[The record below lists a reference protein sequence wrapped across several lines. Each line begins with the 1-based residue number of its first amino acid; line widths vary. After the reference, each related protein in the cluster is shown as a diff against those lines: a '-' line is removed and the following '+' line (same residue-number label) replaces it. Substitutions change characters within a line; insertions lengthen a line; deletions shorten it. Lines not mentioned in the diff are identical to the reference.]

1 MRSNPM
7 SLYANSKVS
16 LVPWDARSNEHTTR
30 MFEQRVACG
39 WRSDEVVEW
48 REKQLE
54 GGKVLYW
61 VVLADA
67 IPGREKLLS
76 DHLTTYPMEATP
88 LRDTAADVWLMP
100 RAPSGQSFWPIGHLA
115 LEKQA
120 EDDADMG
127 LAKEG
132 SVWIKHLYISW
143 AIQAGGIGKAS
154 MQAVEALAKLE
165 PLFGTTIVLDT
176 AQKEKQSSDEWKRFF
191 FTDMGRP
198 IPEPFKTT
206 EEWYGRMGYEVFYID
221 PVGFPWRNPDGVH
234 SYIPLVMMKKALA

>member
-1 MRSNPM
+1 MNTRPACSSSASPAAGGQMRWSNGERSSWRAAKSSTGWYVLLQHGGPRYE
-7 SLYANSKVS
+7 LLLLLLLLLT
-16 LVPWDARSNEHTTR
+16 LVG
-30 MFEQRVACG
+30 Q
-39 WRSDEVVEW
+39 
-48 REKQLE
+48 
-54 GGKVLYW
+54 
-61 VVLADA
+61 VLADA
-67 IPGREKLLS
+67 MPGREKLLS

-100 RAPSGQSFWPIGHLA
+100 RAPSGQAFWPIGHLA

-176 AQKEKQSSDEWKRFF
+176 AQKETQSSDEWKRFF

-198 IPEPFKTT
+198 IPEVSSSSSDTST
-206 EEWYGRMGYEVFYID
+206 L
-221 PVGFPWRNPDGVH
+221 
-234 SYIPLVMMKKALA
+234 S

>member
-1 MRSNPM
+1 MN
-7 SLYANSKVS
+7 LYANSKVG
-16 LVPWDARSNEHTTR
+16 LVPWDARSDEHTTR
-30 MFEQRVACG
+30 MFKQRVACG

-54 GGKVLYW
+54 GGKFLYW
-61 VVLADA
+61 VVLGDA

-76 DHLTTYPMEATP
+76 DHLTTGEA
-88 LRDTAADVWLMP
+88 
-100 RAPSGQSFWPIGHLA
+100 FWPIGHLA

-176 AQKEKQSSDEWKRFF
+176 AQKETQSSDEWKRFF

-198 IPEPFKTT
+198 IPEPFKTKRS
-206 EEWYGRMGYEVFYID
+206 GMGGWVMRCSISIRWVSRGGTQMAYTAT
-221 PVGFPWRNPDGVH
+221 FPG
-234 SYIPLVMMKKALA
+234 